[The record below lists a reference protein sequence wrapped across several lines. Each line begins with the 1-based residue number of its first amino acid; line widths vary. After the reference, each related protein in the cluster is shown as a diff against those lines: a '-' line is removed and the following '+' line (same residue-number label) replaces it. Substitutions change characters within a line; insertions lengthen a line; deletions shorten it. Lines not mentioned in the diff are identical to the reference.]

1 MLTPDQ
7 LATLRVAAEF
17 DAARYEGNPLGVA
30 AATLSSM
37 MQSLLG
43 HIDDQAAELER
54 YATQVRP
61 THMTGDDVIKLA
73 VHIIEPVHVWARPN
87 PSATWTLI
95 PIQPANSRGIEYGMR
110 SWEFFGPICP
120 PKEPL

>member
-1 MLTPDQ
+1 M
-7 LATLRVAAEF
+7 
-17 DAARYEGNPLGVA
+17 DADPGWV
-30 AATLSSM
+30 
-37 MQSLLG
+37 LLG
-43 HIDDQAAELER
+43 LFSSGLLALAGLMYRSVVKTLEEMHKQDPHIAEPEPDDVEC
-54 YATQVRP
+54 RP
-61 THMTGDDVIKLA
+61 ARMTGDDVIKLA
-73 VHIIEPVHVWARPN
+73 AQIFEPVHVWARPN